1 MTINIKRSTLIYAAL
16 CVVLLTYLCAATA
29 WSLAAERN
37 DVYNGVEIRIAENA
51 DVQFLTKADIDLM
64 AGDEVS
70 VPLSRMLAN
79 RKRKRLSTRALE
91 DRLAGNDKIESVHVN
106 LLNNGKLLIDV
117 VPMQPVARVFD
128 STGSYYINAA
138 GKRIDAD
145 MRHKIDVPVVTG
157 NFATG
162 GHVVP
167 LLPMLEIIKQNPE
180 YDALVTAVSRDS
192 KGDIIITPAVT
203 GHVIV
208 FGDTSMVVDK
218 FERVRRFYKEVM
230 AHKGW
235 MFYDTLNVKWRG
247 RLVATRRNAESV
259 RRRELDAM
267 QALMDEAVPEEVNLE
282 LDDAPLPLPPE
293 AQ

>member
-1 MTINIKRSTLIYAAL
+1 MTINIKRSTLIYASL
-16 CVVLLTYLCAATA
+16 CVVLLTYLCVATTWA
-29 WSLAAERN
+29 VNAERN
-37 DVYNGVEIRIAENA
+37 DVFEDLEIRVEDKA
-51 DVQFLTKADIDLM
+51 QTGFLTSADIDLM
-64 AGDEVS
+64 AGDERT
-70 VPLSRMLAN
+70 VPLSAMLAKK
-79 RKRKRLSTRALE
+79 RRKRLSTRELE
-91 DRLAGNDKIESVHVN
+91 ERLQASDKIESVHVN
-106 LLNNGKLLIDV
+106 VLNNGKLLIDV

-128 STGSYYINAA
+128 STGSYYINAE

-157 NFATG
+157 DFATG

-167 LLPMLEIIKQNPE
+167 LLPMLETIKEHPE
-180 YDALVTAVSRDS
+180 YDALVTAVSRDRR
-192 KGDIIITPAVT
+192 GNIIITPAVT

-230 AHKGW
+230 TQKGW
-235 MFYDTLNVKWRG
+235 TYYDTLNVKWRG

-267 QALMDEAVPEEVNLE
+267 RALMEEDAPEEVNLE
-282 LDDAPLPLPPE
+282 LGDQLPLPPD
-293 AQ
+293 AR